1 MEVEVT
7 LRGDVVEGDGE
18 TETVSLQDGA
28 SFDDLL
34 AELAIP
40 PQSVVLA
47 LVNDTPASRATR
59 LKHGDHVT
67 VAATS

>member
-1 MEVEVT
+1 MMRKT
-7 LRGDVVEGDGE
+7 HRGSVAWG
-18 TETVSLQDGA
+18 L
-28 SFDDLL
+28 
-34 AELAIP
+34 
-40 PQSVVLA
+40 QSVVLA

>member
-18 TETVSLQDGA
+18 VERVSLQDGA
-28 SFDDLL
+28 TFDDLL
-34 AELAIP
+34 AELMIP

-59 LKHGDHVT
+59 LSHGDHVT